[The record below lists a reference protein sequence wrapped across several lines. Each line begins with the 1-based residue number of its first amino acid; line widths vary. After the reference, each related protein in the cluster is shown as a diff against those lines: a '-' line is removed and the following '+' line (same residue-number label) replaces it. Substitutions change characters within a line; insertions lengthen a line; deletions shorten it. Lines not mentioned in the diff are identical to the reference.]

1 MFCFHH
7 RAPIIYVTYRN
18 VLEQCSFFLRTTTV
32 FIFIFL
38 PRYNPRF
45 PPSSPSYSRVKGG
58 SGLEREKIS
67 GEISRCLLE
76 TRRKYFTRCIIWLDV
91 PSFRGIYDRASL
103 RWTSISVQR
112 STSNSEFYPPSVILV
127 PCPRKYPPRQTRTCG
142 ARGGT
147 CPLVTLQL
155 EEICRQDVVGR
166 ARGVSTLMQ
175 LYVYEV
181 PEISGDIFAIACTVR
196 PLRWLLG

>member
-1 MFCFHH
+1 M
-7 RAPIIYVTYRN
+7 
-18 VLEQCSFFLRTTTV
+18 FFLPANYYR
-32 FIFIFL
+32 IYIHL
-38 PRYNPRF
+38 PSPVQSQRF
-45 PPSSPSYSRVKGG
+45 PPSSPSYSRMKGG

-67 GEISRCLLE
+67 GEILSSCLLE

-91 PSFRGIYDRASL
+91 PSFRGIYDRARL

-112 STSNSEFYPPSVILV
+112 STSNSKFYPPSVIPV
-127 PCPRKYPPRQTRTCG
+127 PCPRKYPPRRTRTCG

-166 ARGVSTLMQ
+166 TRGVSSNAVIRLRGSGNIGRHICDR
-175 LYVYEV
+175 VYRSAAQV
-181 PEISGDIFAIACTVR
+181 VTRLDPAVL
-196 PLRWLLG
+196 LRD